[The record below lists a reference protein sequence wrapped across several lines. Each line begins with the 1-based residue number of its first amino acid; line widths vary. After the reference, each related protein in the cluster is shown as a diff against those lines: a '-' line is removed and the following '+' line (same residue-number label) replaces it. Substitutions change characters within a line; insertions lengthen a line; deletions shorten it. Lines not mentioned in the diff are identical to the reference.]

1 MISDLEH
8 SHTGHMPYLWQGALS
23 IVSQTLLLMGA
34 SMSPSLSAIIATLTP
49 NADVIINEVVCE
61 IDRYAH
67 LAPSISLSA
76 EIIREAE
83 MRRRSFLGGWN
94 NTSSMQHP
102 RKSPNMKALDAM
114 G

>member
-1 MISDLEH
+1 
-8 SHTGHMPYLWQGALS
+8 MPYLWQGALS

-34 SMSPSLSAIIATLTP
+34 SMSPSLSAIVATLTP
-49 NADVIINEVVCE
+49 NADVIINDVVCE

-76 EIIREAE
+76 EILREAE
-83 MRRRSFLGGWN
+83 MRRRTFLGGWN
-94 NTSSMQHP
+94 NAGMQQHT
-102 RKSPNMKALDAM
+102 RKSPNAKALDAM